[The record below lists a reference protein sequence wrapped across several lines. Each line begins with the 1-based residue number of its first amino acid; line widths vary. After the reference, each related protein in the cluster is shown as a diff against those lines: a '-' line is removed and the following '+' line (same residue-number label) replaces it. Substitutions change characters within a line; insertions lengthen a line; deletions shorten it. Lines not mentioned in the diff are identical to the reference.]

1 MITSLHFDKFY
12 FWPDSLGCFWTDSL
26 SYFLS
31 DSSFSGLS
39 DSFNLF
45 EILGCYYYYLTPT
58 VIIYYSCLFVLE
70 ITYCSEFS
78 SLWSYSNSSLS
89 YHLCFSFSVKACH
102 SVAIIFYNFVCVSL
116 GYFFLISGLLKF
128 ANLTNGLVFWKLLL
142 SFVCY
147 FFYSDYAAE
156 IPRSLL

>member
-1 MITSLHFDKFY
+1 MITFLHFDKFY
-12 FWPDSLGCFWTDSL
+12 FWPDSSGC
-26 SYFLS
+26 FLS
-31 DSSFSGLS
+31 DSSFIGLS
-39 DSFNLF
+39 DSFNFF
-45 EILGCYYYYLTPT
+45 EILGYYYFIPI
-58 VIIYYSCLFVLE
+58 VMIYYSGLFLLA

-102 SVAIIFYNFVCVSL
+102 SVAIIFYIFVCVSL

-128 ANLTNGLVFWKLLL
+128 SNFAKGLVFWKLLL
-142 SFVCY
+142 SFVFY